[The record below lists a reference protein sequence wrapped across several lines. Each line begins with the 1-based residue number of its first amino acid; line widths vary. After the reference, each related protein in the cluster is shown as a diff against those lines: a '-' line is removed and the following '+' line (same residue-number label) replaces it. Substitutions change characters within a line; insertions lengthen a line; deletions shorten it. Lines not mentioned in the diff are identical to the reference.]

1 MSAAWLML
9 AVSLLITAWG
19 WHLAQANAE
28 QNAHDRF
35 HFRID
40 EVRTAIAE
48 RLRDYEAVLR
58 GTKGLFN
65 ASAEVTR
72 EEWRAYVQSLKLD
85 QAYPG
90 IQTIAF
96 VRRVSASQKTAHIRK
111 VRAEGFPGYAIWPQ
125 GERAEYLP
133 VVYLEPFTG
142 RNLRAFG
149 YDIASEPV
157 RHAALEQARDT
168 GEAAISGKITLV
180 QETGEN
186 KRAGF
191 ILFLPIYRNGAPTD
205 TVKAR
210 RDGLFGYVDIAF
222 RMDDLMR
229 GILSA
234 NTPDVDVEIFDGVK
248 MTKESLM
255 YDHELL
261 VRFNRGDGRAAF
273 FHTMS
278 LDIHDHPWTLYFYS
292 LPAFEATI
300 DKDKPRLVLAAG
312 AFISLLFFII
322 AWSLV
327 SRKASLLAVNK
338 ELKAEIAERQREKEV
353 LQQVGQVLSAATGET
368 FFREL
373 VRNLAGTLRMDY
385 ALIGEVDQQNKLLI
399 HIRAVC
405 AHGKLIDNFDYDL
418 RGTPCENVVGQR
430 FCAYPDHVQQLFPQD
445 KPLQEM
451 GVESY
456 MGAPLFDSAGA
467 PIGLIALLHSQPLA
481 SYQRAE
487 SILTISAARAAG
499 ELERRQAEAQMHQ
512 LSSAVEQTAD
522 AIVITDR
529 RGVIQYVNPAYEQIT
544 GYPLKEVLGKNAS
557 VVKSGEHGKGFYE
570 ELWRTILAGQ
580 VFRGVMVNRK
590 KDGLLYYEEKT
601 ITPLKDVGGN
611 IVRFVSTGKDITQR
625 LQSEERLHHL
635 AHHDPLTDLPNRL
648 LLQDRLTQ
656 AMREADQLERLV
668 AVMFLDLDRFK
679 TINDTLGH
687 DIGDALLK
695 TVAERL
701 ATCLRPG
708 DTVSRLGGDEF
719 TITLANVAHVDDVT
733 RVAQKILDQFISP
746 FRIGGRDLFVTPSI
760 GITLYPLDEKQ
771 PENLLKDADVAM
783 YRAKELG
790 GNRFQFYTPELN
802 LRAARRLELETGL
815 RQALERQEFILHYQ
829 PLVDMKTGRIR
840 GMEALL
846 RWQHPEF
853 GLIPPL
859 DFIPLAEEIGLI
871 IPIGEWVLKTACAQI
886 KAWHNTGFPALQV
899 AVNLSSKQLRD
910 KNLIAAV
917 RQALTESGLEAR
929 YLDMELTESVLMQD
943 MELATSIL
951 KELKTVGISFSLDD
965 FGTGYSSLSYLK
977 RFPIDYLKIDRSFV
991 RDITTDAVGA
1001 GLVKAIIAMANV
1013 LNIKVIA
1020 EGVETYEQ
1028 QEFLRSHGCDIT
1040 QGYFCSKPLA
1050 AQDFTELLQDWD
1062 RLRAGKCST
1071 QNR

>member
-1 MSAAWLML
+1 M
-9 AVSLLITAWG
+9 
-19 WHLAQANAE
+19 
-28 QNAHDRF
+28 
-35 HFRID
+35 
-40 EVRTAIAE
+40 
-48 RLRDYEAVLR
+48 
-58 GTKGLFN
+58 
-65 ASAEVTR
+65 
-72 EEWRAYVQSLKLD
+72 
-85 QAYPG
+85 
-90 IQTIAF
+90 
-96 VRRVSASQKTAHIRK
+96 
-111 VRAEGFPGYAIWPQ
+111 
-125 GERAEYLP
+125 
-133 VVYLEPFTG
+133 
-142 RNLRAFG
+142 
-149 YDIASEPV
+149 
-157 RHAALEQARDT
+157 
-168 GEAAISGKITLV
+168 
-180 QETGEN
+180 
-186 KRAGF
+186 
-191 ILFLPIYRNGAPTD
+191 
-205 TVKAR
+205 
-210 RDGLFGYVDIAF
+210 
-222 RMDDLMR
+222 
-229 GILSA
+229 
-234 NTPDVDVEIFDGVK
+234 
-248 MTKESLM
+248 
-255 YDHELL
+255 
-261 VRFNRGDGRAAF
+261 
-273 FHTMS
+273 
-278 LDIHDHPWTLYFYS
+278 
-292 LPAFEATI
+292 
-300 DKDKPRLVLAAG
+300 
-312 AFISLLFFII
+312 
-322 AWSLV
+322 
-327 SRKASLLAVNK
+327 
-338 ELKAEIAERQREKEV
+338 AERQREKEV

-601 ITPLKDVGGN
+601 ITPLKDAGGN

>member
-1 MSAAWLML
+1 M
-9 AVSLLITAWG
+9 
-19 WHLAQANAE
+19 
-28 QNAHDRF
+28 
-35 HFRID
+35 
-40 EVRTAIAE
+40 
-48 RLRDYEAVLR
+48 
-58 GTKGLFN
+58 
-65 ASAEVTR
+65 
-72 EEWRAYVQSLKLD
+72 
-85 QAYPG
+85 
-90 IQTIAF
+90 
-96 VRRVSASQKTAHIRK
+96 
-111 VRAEGFPGYAIWPQ
+111 
-125 GERAEYLP
+125 
-133 VVYLEPFTG
+133 
-142 RNLRAFG
+142 
-149 YDIASEPV
+149 
-157 RHAALEQARDT
+157 
-168 GEAAISGKITLV
+168 
-180 QETGEN
+180 
-186 KRAGF
+186 
-191 ILFLPIYRNGAPTD
+191 
-205 TVKAR
+205 
-210 RDGLFGYVDIAF
+210 
-222 RMDDLMR
+222 
-229 GILSA
+229 
-234 NTPDVDVEIFDGVK
+234 
-248 MTKESLM
+248 
-255 YDHELL
+255 
-261 VRFNRGDGRAAF
+261 
-273 FHTMS
+273 
-278 LDIHDHPWTLYFYS
+278 
-292 LPAFEATI
+292 
-300 DKDKPRLVLAAG
+300 
-312 AFISLLFFII
+312 
-322 AWSLV
+322 
-327 SRKASLLAVNK
+327 
-338 ELKAEIAERQREKEV
+338 AERQREKEV